1 MSEPIIK
8 RCPACLDQGMPDVM
22 LVERANKSSGGHFLG
37 CSRYP
42 DCQHTE
48 GIPEV
53 VRMRRAGASPL
64 PGFE

>member
-22 LVERANKSSGGHFLG
+22 LVERQNKTSGGFFLG
-37 CSRYP
+37 CSRWP
-42 DCQHTE
+42 SCQHTQP
-48 GIPEV
+48 IPEHI
-53 VRMRRAGASPL
+53 RMRQLGADPL